1 MVPSDISFGAE
12 MPPFE
17 ELGPLIDSM
26 LTDSAAQQS
35 KGLDGLR
42 QFLAGDMLSTQH
54 WPRLR
59 EALIHLLN
67 GGDNGDDG
75 VTNQSRRQGD
85 HHNDA
90 ADDDAADESNESES
104 RVARRLVAERALQLV
119 AELFDAAVPSPQ
131 TGDIFTLLAEHLL
144 RLRVHATALPSD
156 LRALFRATATT
167 AAAAGDAGV
176 AVAPGAGLVSAA
188 PASAPA
194 PAPADSAASAR
205 PAACAD
211 AVWALRR
218 VALLHGMMQRLPL
231 FWLHFTDALA
241 RSVFAITTRLLLVPL
256 EPLCVAIVA
265 LFSKHMC
272 FIHTD
277 FYFIF
282 ADLAHPSQTQCII
295 VAVNGSANRFL
306 VCSASRYQLVVIA
319 VAIFSLVPRRWRWFQ
334 LRPRA
339 RLARPVGAVDAAMA
353 ARRTLA
359 RLLLCGGRAHR
370 FAAAAGAGV
379 RRAARRRAGVDRV

>member
-1 MVPSDISFGAE
+1 

-67 GGDNGDDG
+67 GGDHVDDG
-75 VTNQSRRQGD
+75 VNNQSRHQGD
-85 HHNDA
+85 RRDDNIVAENDA
-90 ADDDAADESNESES
+90 DYDQADESES

-144 RLRVHATALPSD
+144 RLRVHATALPAD
-156 LRALFRATATT
+156 LRALFRATTSTNASV
-167 AAAAGDAGV
+167 AGDAGA

-188 PASAPA
+188 ASAPA
-194 PAPADSAASAR
+194 PAAADSIASAR

-256 EPLCVAIVA
+256 EPLCVIFVA
-265 LFSKHMC
+265 LVSKH
-272 FIHTD
+272 
-277 FYFIF
+277 
-282 ADLAHPSQTQCII
+282 
-295 VAVNGSANRFL
+295 L
-306 VCSASRYQLVVIA
+306 VFDS
-319 VAIFSLVPRRWRWFQ
+319 
-334 LRPRA
+334 
-339 RLARPVGAVDAAMA
+339 
-353 ARRTLA
+353 
-359 RLLLCGGRAHR
+359 H
-370 FAAAAGAGV
+370 
-379 RRAARRRAGVDRV
+379 